1 MNRVRRKSLQDIME
15 QLESLKDEMEGLLE
29 EEEEYL
35 EAGEADSLS
44 HKYDDYDI
52 GRMLVQRYPSM
63 HTTGITIQ
71 I

>member
-1 MNRVRRKSLQDIME
+1 MKIRELRDLVDGDTVLWIETAEE
-15 QLESLKDEMEGLLE
+15 Q
-29 EEEEYL
+29 YL

-52 GRMLVQRYPSM
+52 GRMFVQHYHSM
-63 HTTGITIQ
+63 HAHGITIQ

>member
-1 MNRVRRKSLQDIME
+1 MKIRELRDLVDGDTVLWIE
-15 QLESLKDEMEGLLE
+15 TAEG
-29 EEEEYL
+29 EYL

-63 HTTGITIQ
+63 HTSGITIQ

>member
-1 MNRVRRKSLQDIME
+1 MKIRELRDLVDGDTVLWIGSAEK
-15 QLESLKDEMEGLLE
+15 
-29 EEEEYL
+29 EYL

-52 GRMLVQRYPSM
+52 GRMFVQHYPSM
-63 HTTGITIQ
+63 YTTGITIQ

>member
-1 MNRVRRKSLQDIME
+1 MTIRELRDLVDGDTVLWIE
-15 QLESLKDEMEGLLE
+15 TAE
-29 EEEEYL
+29 EDYL

-52 GRMLVQRYPSM
+52 GRMFVQHYPSM
-63 HTTGITIQ
+63 YTHGITIQ